1 VENINLYKA
10 GSYWCVPDLDGTPL
24 GGVADGVYDVTLSRS
39 SKDTLFAEDYVK
51 ESFLQQV
58 DNINTIYVAMT
69 RAALGMHLI
78 AKIPSAKCLKA
89 VEDGDVTEFADFSQI
104 LYWFASASSAG
115 PDIPGNDE
123 LMKPFSV
130 EHSTGDDG
138 AVRFDVG
145 EMVDFAAHRK
155 SRTGEPSDFHITGEA
170 LPSIP
175 LNPLP
180 EDPSQDVRERGRLKF
195 SADSLDFF
203 SEEGQAGISA
213 SNRIRGVVLHD
224 VLSRM
229 RVAGDLKEAVR
240 ASVLSGELTAVEA
253 EEVETLL
260 AGQIAKVEDRGWFRD
275 DDAVVLN
282 ETSLI
287 DSDGQIYRPD
297 RVMVR
302 DGKVVIIDYKFGEHD
317 PRYERQLKK
326 YAGIWRRMG
335 HEDVSAYLWY
345 VHTGE
350 IVFVI

>member
-1 VENINLYKA
+1 
-10 GSYWCVPDLDGTPL
+10 
-24 GGVADGVYDVTLSRS
+24 
-39 SKDTLFAEDYVK
+39 
-51 ESFLQQV
+51 
-58 DNINTIYVAMT
+58 
-69 RAALGMHLI
+69 
-78 AKIPSAKCLKA
+78 
-89 VEDGDVTEFADFSQI
+89 
-104 LYWFASASSAG
+104 
-115 PDIPGNDE
+115 
-123 LMKPFSV
+123 
-130 EHSTGDDG
+130 
-138 AVRFDVG
+138 
-145 EMVDFAAHRK
+145 
-155 SRTGEPSDFHITGEA
+155 
-170 LPSIP
+170 
-175 LNPLP
+175 
-180 EDPSQDVRERGRLKF
+180 
-195 SADSLDFF
+195 
-203 SEEGQAGISA
+203 
-213 SNRIRGVVLHD
+213 
-224 VLSRM
+224 M

-260 AGQIAKVEDRGWFRD
+260 AGQIAKVDERGWFRD

-297 RVMVR
+297 RVMIR